1 VKEGGTVSV
10 AELASELSSGA
21 LLERL
26 QRDHAGFD
34 LLDHWQQGEFHHDF
48 VLQLRDPREL
58 PGPIVVFSTNCN
70 AGVKEVLCLAE
81 RPSRG
86 GLWHSRCPDNPEF
99 EGVAPVVLDHARTS
113 HWFDPCEVLKPDA
126 RSEFREEFRERQP
139 GGGWQLKTCQTARTQ
154 K

>member
-1 VKEGGTVSV
+1 VSV

>member
-1 VKEGGTVSV
+1 MS
-10 AELASELSSGA
+10 AQDLASELSSGA

-26 QRDHAGFD
+26 RREHDGFD

-48 VLQLRDPREL
+48 VLRVHDRGEL
-58 PGPIVVFSTNCN
+58 PGNIVVFSTNCN

-99 EGVAPVVLDHARTS
+99 EGQAPIVLDSARTR
-113 HWFDPCEVLKPDA
+113 HWFDPCEVLKSDA
-126 RSEFREEFRERQP
+126 RSEYREEFRERQA
-139 GGGWQLKTCQTARTQ
+139 GGGWQLKPGQPPDPTS

>member
-1 VKEGGTVSV
+1 MSAQG
-10 AELASELSSGA
+10 LASELSSGA

-26 QRDHAGFD
+26 RRDHAGFD

-48 VLQLRDPREL
+48 VLQVHDRGEL
-58 PGPIVVFSTNCN
+58 PGNIIVFSTNCN

-99 EGVAPVVLDHARTS
+99 EGEALVLLDSARTR

-126 RSEFREEFRERQP
+126 RSEYREEFRERQA
-139 GGGWQLKTCQTARTQ
+139 GGGWQLKTCQTPDPTNR
-154 K
+154 